1 MRCSMCGHLS
11 DIDPCYDCYMG
22 SSEPEPPDDYDR
34 EYDYTP
40 EIYEF
45 GGMTDEKE
53 EQNAV

>member
-22 SSEPEPPDDYDR
+22 SSEPEPPDDYR